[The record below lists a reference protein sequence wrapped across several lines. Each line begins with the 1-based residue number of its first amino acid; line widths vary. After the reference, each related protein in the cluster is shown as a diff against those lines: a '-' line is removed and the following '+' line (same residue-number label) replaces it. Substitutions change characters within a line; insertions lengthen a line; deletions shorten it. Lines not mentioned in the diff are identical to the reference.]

1 MKFPRIADHIVS
13 TTTVVRI
20 KPPYRSWS
28 DELEVK
34 SIVVRT
40 TLPAEV
46 VEKANA
52 EGPSLLDEVRAKLD
66 EARRREAERDFLD
79 AAMGTKIEQPWGET
93 GKVDE

>member
-1 MKFPRIADHIVS
+1 
-13 TTTVVRI
+13 
-20 KPPYRSWS
+20 
-28 DELEVK
+28 LEVK

-79 AAMGTKIEQPWGET
+79 AATGTKIEQPWNGT
-93 GKVDE
+93 GKADE